1 MAATSEPAAIA
12 LEAGALSAGLVP
24 EIGGSLAWF
33 RIGDTDVMRPLTA
46 ARQHA
51 RDVLGVAMF
60 PMVPY
65 ANRIADN
72 AFDFGGRT
80 WRFSANN
87 PPERFNVHGTGW
99 HLPWAA
105 RPRDGGA
112 TLSLR
117 HDAPDE
123 PYSYEA
129 VQDFTLTPEELR
141 VALRLTNRG
150 PVAMPFGMGLHP
162 WFGRDPD
169 TELRFAARDFY
180 MEGPEG
186 IATERLAT
194 PPELDFA
201 AGRHLPQ
208 TWRNN
213 DYGGW
218 SGAAEIHWPKRGIGL
233 AITADALFSHIMLY
247 ADSAKPFFCLEPQSN
262 APTAFNRLGTPEGTA
277 MGAVILAPGDTLAGA
292 IRFRPFRL

>member
-1 MAATSEPAAIA
+1 MAATSEPPVVT

-33 RIGDTDVMRPLTA
+33 RFDGIEVMRALTVE
-46 ARQHA
+46 RQRA
-51 RDVLGVAMF
+51 RDVLGTAMF

-65 ANRIADN
+65 ANRIAGN

-99 HLPWAA
+99 RLPWAA
-105 RPRDGGA
+105 HRRDGGV
-112 TLSLR
+112 TMSLL

-129 VQDFTLTPEELR
+129 TQDFGLTPGELR

-162 WFGRDPD
+162 WFNRDPD
-169 TELRFAARDFY
+169 TQLRFAARDFY
-180 MEGPEG
+180 LEGPEG

-201 AGRHLPQ
+201 AGRRLPDS
-208 TWRNN
+208 WRNN

-218 SGAAEIHWPKRGIGL
+218 DGAAEIRWPGRGVGL
-233 AITADALFSHIMLY
+233 AITADALFGHLMLY
-247 ADSAKPFFCLEPQSN
+247 ADPAKPFFCLEPQSN
-262 APTAFNRLGTPEGTA
+262 APTAFNRLGAPEETA
-277 MGAVILAPGDTLAGA
+277 MGAVILPPGETMTGTIL
-292 IRFRPFRL
+292 FRPFRL